1 MKVKD
6 YFKEHKWI
14 IPVAIAAGVLIITAI
29 VIAVYSSG
37 HFARGTKVNGIDVS
51 GMSVKQLQ
59 KRIGEYSI
67 NVKERKIDEKS
78 RDESFFEETIKGR
91 DIGLA
96 VGDAQPLYDILKD
109 QGFIKFFAGDKKDYE
124 ISHTLSYDKDL
135 LAKEVSALK
144 GASATDGTEAVSASI
159 AEYTEG
165 KGYEIV
171 SEQQGDIL
179 DEQATC
185 EAIEKAV
192 ASLKESVDL
201 SKE

>member
-6 YFKEHKWI
+6 YFKERKWI
-14 IPVAIAAGVLIITAI
+14 IPVAIVAGVLIITAI

-96 VGDAQPLYDILKD
+96 VGDAQPLYDILKVPGIHKVFCRRQERLRD
-109 QGFIKFFAGDKKDYE
+109 Q
-124 ISHTLSYDKDL
+124 SYT
-135 LAKEVSALK
+135 V
-144 GASATDGTEAVSASI
+144 I
-159 AEYTEG
+159 
-165 KGYEIV
+165 
-171 SEQQGDIL
+171 
-179 DEQATC
+179 
-185 EAIEKAV
+185 
-192 ASLKESVDL
+192 
-201 SKE
+201 

>member
-67 NVKERKIDEKS
+67 NVKERKIDEKPEMKVFLRKRS
-78 RDESFFEETIKGR
+78 KEETSDWQSAMR
-91 DIGLA
+91 
-96 VGDAQPLYDILKD
+96 
-109 QGFIKFFAGDKKDYE
+109 
-124 ISHTLSYDKDL
+124 SHYM
-135 LAKEVSALK
+135 
-144 GASATDGTEAVSASI
+144 I
-159 AEYTEG
+159 Y
-165 KGYEIV
+165 
-171 SEQQGDIL
+171 
-179 DEQATC
+179 
-185 EAIEKAV
+185 
-192 ASLKESVDL
+192 
-201 SKE
+201 

>member
-78 RDESFFEETIKGR
+78 RDESFFEETIKGSVAIAR
-91 DIGLA
+91 PYLFRRIGIIVQLIVSLA
-96 VGDAQPLYDILKD
+96 
-109 QGFIKFFAGDKKDYE
+109 FI
-124 ISHTLSYDKDL
+124 SYD
-135 LAKEVSALK
+135 SFI
-144 GASATDGTEAVSASI
+144 T
-159 AEYTEG
+159 
-165 KGYEIV
+165 
-171 SEQQGDIL
+171 
-179 DEQATC
+179 
-185 EAIEKAV
+185 
-192 ASLKESVDL
+192 
-201 SKE
+201 

>member
-78 RDESFFEETIKGR
+78 RDESFFEETIKGS

-96 VGDAQPLYDILKD
+96 VGDAQPLYDILKG
-109 QGFIKFFAGDKKDYE
+109 QGFIKFF
-124 ISHTLSYDKDL
+124 
-135 LAKEVSALK
+135 V
-144 GASATDGTEAVSASI
+144 
-159 AEYTEG
+159 
-165 KGYEIV
+165 
-171 SEQQGDIL
+171 
-179 DEQATC
+179 
-185 EAIEKAV
+185 
-192 ASLKESVDL
+192 
-201 SKE
+201 